1 MSVKIYHTV
10 LGEIGT
16 NCYVVANESVKKC
29 IIVDP
34 ADQPEVIGDIADK
47 CGCKPA
53 AVLLTHGHYDHIM
66 AAEAIKAKY
75 NIKIYAGEYEKEVLL
90 QPDKNLSGIM
100 GRRQV
105 SLNAD
110 EWLRD
115 GDEPELADLKIKVLH
130 TPGHTEGGVC
140 YYIEEASALFSG
152 DTLFAESVGRTDF
165 PTGSMGKL
173 INSIKSKLFL
183 LPEETAVY
191 PGHGDSTTIAY
202 ENRYNPYCQ

>member
-1 MSVKIYHTV
+1 MSIKIYHAV

-34 ADQPEVIGDIADK
+34 ADQPDAIEAMINK
-47 CGCKPA
+47 CGCVPE
-53 AVLLTHGHYDHIM
+53 AVLLTHGHYDHM
-66 AAEAIKAKY
+66 TAAEAIKDKY
-75 NIKIYAGEYEKEVLL
+75 NIKIYAGEHEKEVLL

-100 GRRQV
+100 GRYQV
-105 SLNAD
+105 SLKAD

-115 GDEPELADLKIKVLH
+115 GDGLELAGINIKVLH

-140 YYIEEASALFSG
+140 YYISEASALFSG
-152 DTLFAESVGRTDF
+152 DTLFAGSVGRTDF

-173 INSIKSKLFL
+173 IGGIKSKLL
-183 LPEETAVY
+183 PLPEDTAVY
-191 PGHGDSTTIAY
+191 PGHGDASTIAY
-202 ENRYNPYCQ
+202 EKQYNPYCQ